1 MTAGRG
7 WRIPDHGEGLFVG
20 VVGVVVYLEGV
31 VVVLLWLLFL
41 LVLVVIDQ
49 L

>member
-31 VVVLLWLLFL
+31 VVVFCGYYFYWY
-41 LVLVVIDQ
+41 
-49 L
+49 

>member
-7 WRIPDHGEGLFVG
+7 WRIPDHGEGLF
-20 VVGVVVYLEGV
+20 VGVVVYLEGV